1 MVDKVGRRAG
11 FVLTPGNAYEPH
23 WLSGLLDGAP
33 ANEPIADKAYDTN
46 AALALLAEAQGI
58 TAVIPSSR
66 EPASAAPVCPR
77 GVYGMRH
84 LVENRFA
91 AIPSR
96 GFGGLRPGTAS
107 GR

>member
-46 AALALLAEAQGI
+46 AALALLAERDI
-58 TAVIPSSR
+58 TAVIPSR
-66 EPASAAPVCPR
+66 ANRQAPRRYAPG